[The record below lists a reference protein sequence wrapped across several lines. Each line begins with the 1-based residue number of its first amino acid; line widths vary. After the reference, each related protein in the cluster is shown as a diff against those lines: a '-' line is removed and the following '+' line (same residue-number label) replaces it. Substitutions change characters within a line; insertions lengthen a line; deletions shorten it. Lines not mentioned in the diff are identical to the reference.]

1 MSYKEDLLNLIDQ
14 YFKEISEKYRI
25 TTLDAMTDARK
36 VSILKKRDFLGHAAK
51 FQVHKDSI
59 VGIDPSEIVVPES
72 DEDMINLK
80 NKFEISYI
88 LFNELCD
95 SNIKFY
101 QAMDR
106 KQNKKIVSMS
116 EYKKTCVAMQK
127 ATMDASKALS
137 ELDKEYQE
145 YISKN

>member
-1 MSYKEDLLNLIDQ
+1 M
-14 YFKEISEKYRI
+14 
-25 TTLDAMTDARK
+25 
-36 VSILKKRDFLGHAAK
+36 GHATN
-51 FQVHKDSI
+51 FQGHKDSI

-95 SNIKFY
+95 SNIRFY

-106 KQNKKIVSMS
+106 KQNKKLISIS
-116 EYKKTCVAMQK
+116 EYKKVCAAMQK

-137 ELDKEYQE
+137 ELDKEYQL